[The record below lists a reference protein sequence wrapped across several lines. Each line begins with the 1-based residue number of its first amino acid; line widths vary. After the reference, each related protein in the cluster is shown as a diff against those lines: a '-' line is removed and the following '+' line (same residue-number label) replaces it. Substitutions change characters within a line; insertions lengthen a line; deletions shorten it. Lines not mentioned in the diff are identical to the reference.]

1 MTKES
6 KDLKIRLESFAGD
19 PNIYVNPLVLPTN
32 IGLSA
37 FNSRDHFENEELILT
52 PSERAKFNATTGLY
66 YICIFGNTAATY
78 HLVITNEDH
87 DIFIKSGL
95 SESGYLENNET

>member
-52 PSERAKFNATTGLY
+52 PSERAKFNAT
-66 YICIFGNTAATY
+66 IFGNTAATY
-78 HLVITNEDH
+78 HLVVTNEDH

-95 SESGYLENNET
+95 SESGYLGNNET